1 MCDPDQGSTLFPAL
15 AGGFFTTE
23 PPGKPY
29 PHFKD
34 EKLELWTL
42 AWSVLAS
49 KTYPPH
55 FLASVYKQWHFTLKL
70 HPRKGVGRC
79 LRSTDNRAQAQ
90 REEVKAE
97 LGDT

>member
-49 KTYPPH
+49 KTWRLAAESVLSASLPSLCVQAMAFHTQTPPKEG
-55 FLASVYKQWHFTLKL
+55 S
-70 HPRKGVGRC
+70 G
-79 LRSTDNRAQAQ
+79 
-90 REEVKAE
+90 
-97 LGDT
+97 